1 MDLGLIGTSIQ
12 TSAISG
18 EVGNTVNSGISR
30 EIASTSISG
39 LSKSD
44 SMSSKFNS
52 GEIPAVR
59 SGLIN
64 KLSNAPGNIARGTLD
79 VAGNI
84 GRGTM
89 NAAGDLGN
97 VIANDVLPKPEP
109 LSTTLLRN
117 KFLGAIL
124 VGGFINGLQGLVKVA
139 TGEYTRDEAAHQVA
153 KDTSMG
159 AISGLSFASG
169 MGLTASVLGG
179 VMGIGGVPLSIA
191 ALTIGTL
198 SSMGAA
204 KLATTYIPFFAD
216 KKPVK

>member
-18 EVGNTVNSGISR
+18 EVGSTINSGISR
-30 EIASTSISG
+30 EIASSSISG

-64 KLSNAPGNIARGTLD
+64 KLANAPGNIARGT
-79 VAGNI
+79 
-84 GRGTM
+84 M
-89 NAAGDLGN
+89 SAAGDFGN

-139 TGEYTRDEAAHQVA
+139 TGEYTRDEAVHQVA

-169 MGLTASVLGG
+169 MGITASVLGG
-179 VMGIGGVPLSIA
+179 IMGIGGVPLSIA